1 MKKIYVF
8 SRIILKK
15 GPINKYGQ
23 MGFRYHKEVIFV
35 KAPNQEN
42 ALFQIAP
49 YNYKKHIRFVLEDVH
64 DENYNDNN
72 IIVFNEILDLGEVQ
86 VLESGRFK
94 EITIKD
100 FESK

>member
-15 GPINKYGQ
+15 GPINKYGKL
-23 MGFRYHKEVIFV
+23 GFRYHKEVIFV

-49 YNYKKHIRFVLEDVH
+49 FNYKKHIRFAFDGVLEDY
-64 DENYNDNN
+64 DETKL
-72 IIVFNEILDLGEVQ
+72 VFNEILDLGEV
-86 VLESGRFK
+86 K
-94 EITIKD
+94 E
-100 FESK
+100 